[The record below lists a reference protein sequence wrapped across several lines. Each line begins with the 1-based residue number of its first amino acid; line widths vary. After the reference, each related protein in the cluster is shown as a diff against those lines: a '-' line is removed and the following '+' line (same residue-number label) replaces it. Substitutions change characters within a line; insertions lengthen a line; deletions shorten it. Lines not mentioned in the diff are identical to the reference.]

1 MSEPKKK
8 GKSGTGNA
16 GKASAVEK
24 KKPHEGANSSV
35 FGEIPEG
42 RRQIFATIAYVDES
56 VAKVGAEHS
65 AEFISVKSSI
75 EQVSLGLSRLEQK
88 VDAQSKQVDDRFKQ
102 VDERFNRVDE
112 RFKQVDERFKQ
123 VDKRFDQLDRKI
135 DDRIE
140 NLAMLV
146 NQGFLDQDRKWT
158 AAFAAQRSELKDLID
173 ALDAKSN
180 AKLQE
185 MYTRL
190 DAKYHDSRIL
200 AEEQNSRSLL
210 LLEKLGIMTD
220 SHVKLENRVSALEL
234 R

>member
-56 VAKVGAEHS
+56 VAKVVAEHS

-88 VDAQSKQVDDRFKQ
+88 VDAQS
-102 VDERFNRVDE
+102 
-112 RFKQVDERFKQ
+112 KQVDERFKQ

-210 LLEKLGIMTD
+210 LLEKLGMMTD
-220 SHVKLENRVSALEL
+220 SHVKLENRMSALEL